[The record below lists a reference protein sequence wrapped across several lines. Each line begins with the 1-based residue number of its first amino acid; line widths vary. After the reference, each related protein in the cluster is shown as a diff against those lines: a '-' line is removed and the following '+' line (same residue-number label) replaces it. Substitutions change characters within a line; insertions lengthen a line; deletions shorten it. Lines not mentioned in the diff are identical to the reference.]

1 MITKILLQLVFACA
15 IVCITEREFA
25 LRKAAEIPNKNREVE
40 ALIESDGPDLVFVV
54 SPGGFK
60 FCKLKVVEGYI
71 IFVFKK
77 PKTKGDP
84 YSREVEV
91 ELLELL
97 TYVFTAVTEYCR
109 RTNQNLQPC
118 YQGLTYRA

>member
-1 MITKILLQLVFACA
+1 MFFACA
-15 IVCITEREFA
+15 IVCITEREFP
-25 LRKAAEIPNKNREVE
+25 LWKAAEIPNKNREVE

-60 FCKLKVVEGYI
+60 FCKLKVEEGYI
-71 IFVFKK
+71 ILVFRK
-77 PKTKGDP
+77 PKSGDDP
-84 YSREVEV
+84 YSREVEI
-91 ELLELL
+91 ELTEF
-97 TYVFTAVTEYCR
+97 VFSIRLAATEYCR